1 MARNPS
7 FRSPVQRK
15 RPLVARNQRSCIV
28 VRVQRYS
35 NARFL
40 PFLVNLILCVSLLWM
55 QTTAE
60 EILFRC
66 PLLRAAGGDKIAP
79 TARVAVAGVFSCLL
93 FMLVHF
99 QNPKVGSQV
108 DALLIAMIFSQYL
121 IAAAG
126 MYIADVVYGNCLA
139 SCAIHWANNFIS
151 IALVCQAG
159 TAIQSGSII
168 WVSGVISAP
177 SSLVSTICLFLPVV
191 AVMIADMRKRKSER

>member
-1 MARNPS
+1 MARN
-7 FRSPVQRK
+7 R
-15 RPLVARNQRSCIV
+15 RSCIV

-126 MYIADVVYGNCLA
+126 MYIADVVYENCLA

-168 WVSGVISAP
+168 WVSGAISAP

-191 AVMIADMRKRKSER
+191 AVMIADVRKRKSER